1 MFLEK
6 TSLKDTS
13 WKYTLSRELKEENT
27 VSPIAEQQRRN
38 GLCRRPS
45 RTKEEAVHDTITGW

>member
-13 WKYTLSRELKEENT
+13 WKYTLSREFKEEDT
-27 VSPIAEQQRRN
+27 VSPIEEQWRKN

-45 RTKEEAVHDTITGW
+45 RTKKAVHDTITRW